1 MVYTHR
7 EENIRVYTCPTS
19 LISPEDEE
27 EKNKKNKKT
36 DTIKRAAFNS

>member
-27 EKNKKNKKT
+27 EKNKKKT